1 MPFSQAMTFSGSPT
15 PAARRAAMPLAM
27 AGAMKG
33 RMRSPTAVV
42 MISARVHD
50 VHGVGAVLVD
60 AVDDLHVHI
69 GENHMVPRLGE
80 YRTDES
86 AADIA
91 RAELNCSFHI
101 VLQKD

>member
-42 MISARVHD
+42 MI
-50 VHGVGAVLVD
+50 
-60 AVDDLHVHI
+60 
-69 GENHMVPRLGE
+69 
-80 YRTDES
+80 
-86 AADIA
+86 
-91 RAELNCSFHI
+91 
-101 VLQKD
+101 

>member
-42 MISARVHD
+42 MISARTISSTISPPPESTPEI
-50 VHGVGAVLVD
+50 L
-60 AVDDLHVHI
+60 LI
-69 GENHMVPRLGE
+69 RTSRLS
-80 YRTDES
+80 TS
-86 AADIA
+86 MM
-91 RAELNCSFHI
+91 CT
-101 VLQKD
+101 V